1 MRGLY
6 KLLLHKYYVDEIY
19 GAVIVSPLLWVSRN
33 VLWHTVDERVL
44 DGAVNGTGSAA
55 KSAGGQL
62 RRLQSGNA
70 RSYATWV
77 VIGAVAVTTLFIW
90 TMVRQ

>member
-1 MRGLY
+1 M
-6 KLLLHKYYVDEIY
+6 LLHKYYVDELY
-19 GAVIVSPLLWVSRN
+19 GTVLIQPLIWISRN
-33 VLWHTVDERVL
+33 VLWHGADERVI
-44 DGAVNGTGSAA
+44 DGAVNGSASVA
-55 KSAGGQL
+55 RSAGGQL